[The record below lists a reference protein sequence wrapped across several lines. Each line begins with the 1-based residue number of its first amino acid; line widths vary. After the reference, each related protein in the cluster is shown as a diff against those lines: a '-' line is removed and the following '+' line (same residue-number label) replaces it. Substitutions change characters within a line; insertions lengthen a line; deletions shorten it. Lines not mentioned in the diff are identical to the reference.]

1 MIFIYLPNFLLFLV
15 WLYHIKLNI
24 LLSIILTP
32 ISYLAI
38 NGGLIYY
45 KQFELTHQLLDKTIV
60 LPFTENILKRFILYI
75 VYLIFK
81 ISYVNKLYTLLK
93 VKVFVYIFNIVANYM
108 TNSNNNKNNPEL
120 SSELQNDYL
129 EILNRNKK
137 KRTSSPAI
145 INSVTDSAMD

>member
-1 MIFIYLPNFLLFLV
+1 MIFIYLPNFLLFFV

-24 LLSIILTP
+24 FLSIILTP

-38 NGGLIYY
+38 NCGLIYY
-45 KQFELTHQLLDKTIV
+45 KQFELTHFLLDKTIV
-60 LPFTENILKRFILYI
+60 LPFTENILKKFILYI
-75 VYLIFK
+75 VHLIFK

-108 TNSNNNKNNPEL
+108 SNSNNNKNDSGL

-129 EILNRNKK
+129 EILNRNRR
-137 KRTSSPAI
+137 KRASSSAVVS
-145 INSVTDSAMD
+145 SVTDSAMD